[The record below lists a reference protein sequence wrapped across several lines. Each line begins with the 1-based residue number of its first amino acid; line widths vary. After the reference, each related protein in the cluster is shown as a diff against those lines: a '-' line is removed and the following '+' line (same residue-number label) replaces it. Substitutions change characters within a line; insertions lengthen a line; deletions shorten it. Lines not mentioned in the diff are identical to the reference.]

1 MSDKLGINIANIG
14 IIVLEFGLGSI
25 IQEKH
30 RIIVECFA
38 FDSTTLRFYIN
49 NPEANVQFGLS

>member
-1 MSDKLGINIANIG
+1 MEFNIG
-14 IIVLEFGLGSI
+14 IIILEFGLGSI

-30 RIIVECFA
+30 GIIVECFA

-49 NPEANVQFGLS
+49 NPEAKPRDY